1 MLLQLVF
8 TKKKKSHCTVSTKAK
23 LMLKNGDLKK
33 SRILPRKLI
42 QPSKKLRLS

>member
-1 MLLQLVF
+1 MLLQLIF
-8 TKKKKSHCTVSTKAK
+8 TKNPIEQYQSKAK
-23 LMLKNGDLKK
+23 LLLKNGDLKK